1 VDFPARQPT
10 AAAGHF
16 MAGLSITE
24 ATGDQRPEAD
34 RGDHVSDD
42 EYGSR

>member
-10 AAAGHF
+10 AAAGRF
-16 MAGLSITE
+16 MADLSLTE
-24 ATGDQRPEAD
+24 ATGNQRPEAD
-34 RGDHVSDD
+34 WGDHVTDD

>member
-1 VDFPARQPT
+1 VEFPARQPA

-24 ATGDQRPEAD
+24 VTADQRPQAD
-34 RGDHVSDD
+34 WGEHVTDD